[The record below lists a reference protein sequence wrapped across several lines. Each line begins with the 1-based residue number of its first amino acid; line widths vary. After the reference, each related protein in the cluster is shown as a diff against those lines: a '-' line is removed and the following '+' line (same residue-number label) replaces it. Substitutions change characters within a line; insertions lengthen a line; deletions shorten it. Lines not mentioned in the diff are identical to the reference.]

1 MPCFLLVLSI
11 PLKLQPLVLSELH
24 EGHIGIVKMKAL
36 ARSYM
41 WWPALDKLIEN
52 MAKSCTGCQSVQNN
66 PQNAPLHPWEWP
78 AQLWQRVHIDFAGP
92 FLGAMFLIAVNA
104 Y

>member
-1 MPCFLLVLSI
+1 
-11 PLKLQPLVLSELH
+11 
-24 EGHIGIVKMKAL
+24 MKAL

-41 WWPALDKLIEN
+41 WWSAFDKLIEN
-52 MAKSCTGCQSVQNN
+52 MAKSCTGCQLIQNN

-78 AQLWQRVHIDFAGP
+78 ARLWQRVHIGFAGP
-92 FLGAMFLIAVNA
+92 FRGTMFLIAVNA